1 MTTQTEQQLENTLL
15 KQLEGLGFERVS
27 IKDENDLE
35 ENLKIQLEKF
45 NKTTF
50 SEQEFERILNYLNK
64 GNSFEKAKNLRDRF
78 FLKRDEGSK
87 QEDIS
92 IQFFNMIEWCKN
104 EYQVTNQVTQIGK
117 YTNRYDVTLLINGLP
132 LVQVELK
139 RRGVEMKEAFNQIK
153 RYHKHSFAGTLFDFI
168 QIFVISNGVNTK
180 YFSNNPKQGYE
191 QTFYWTDEKNKKI
204 TKLEEFAE
212 VFLEKCA
219 VSQMIAEYIVL
230 AEALKIP
237 MILRPYQYYAV
248 RAIEK
253 RVQESNKNGYI
264 WHTTGSG
271 KTLTS
276 FKTAQVLSRKAEVKK
291 ILFVVDRKDLDIQTT
306 KEFNSFSDGSVD
318 GTNNTGNL
326 VKQLKDGNR
335 KMIVTTIQKL
345 DIAIKREQY
354 LKQFENLNE
363 EKVVIIFD
371 ECHRSQFGQTHTVI
385 KKFFRK
391 AQLFGF
397 TGTPI
402 FAENNV
408 GGVTT
413 KDVFDKCLH
422 KYIITNAISD
432 NNVLGFSVEYVG
444 RYTKKEPDVL
454 EADFEVEQEVEGINT
469 KEVLESSER
478 LGKITDYILSDW
490 KTKTK
495 SGKFNAI
502 FATASVDVLKKYYH
516 LFMEKKPDNFTIAT
530 IFTYKANEEEK
541 SDMLDEDVFAD
552 SDDAINEHSRD
563 FLEKCIERYN
573 SDFGTNYSTENFYAY
588 YKDVQERVKRKEVD
602 LVIVVNMMLTGF
614 DSKYLNTLYVDKNL
628 RYHGLI
634 QAYSRTNRLF
644 GPEKPHGNIISF
656 RNLKKN
662 TDRALL
668 LFGDENAKEIVFKQP
683 YEKQKEEFNSK
694 LEELQNI
701 VADVS
706 DVDGLE
712 SEEEKAVFIKVFR
725 DLLRIKSSLETFAEF
740 SFADLEIDE
749 QEFNDY
755 LSKYLDLYEERKNS
769 GDKDLASI
777 LDEIDFELELVGR
790 DRVNYDYI
798 IKLIIGL
805 KEVSSEKVRQ
815 KKTEDILK
823 IVDRDISLRKKKDL
837 IEKFIQE
844 NLPQIEKSEE
854 VEEEF
859 EVFWNKEKRNQMLE
873 IIEEEKIDPE
883 KFEKII
889 GEYLYTDRLPRREEI
904 LGLKDKVKLTERTT
918 VFERIKN
925 KIVDFVER
933 FEW

>member
-35 ENLKIQLEKF
+35 KNLKIQLEKF
-45 NKTTF
+45 NETTF
-50 SEQEFERILNYLNK
+50 SEREFERILNYLNK

-78 FLKRDEGSK
+78 FLKRDEDSK

-92 IQFFNMIEWCKN
+92 IQFFNMTEWCKN

-168 QIFVISNGVNTK
+168 QVFIISNGVNTK

-191 QTFYWTDEKNKKI
+191 QTFYWTDKENNKI
-204 TKLEEFAE
+204 TKLEDFTEA
-212 VFLEKCA
+212 FLEKCA
-219 VSQMIAEYIVL
+219 VSQMIAEYVVL

-253 RVQESNKNGYI
+253 RVQDSNKNGYI

-276 FKTAQVLSRKAEVKK
+276 FKAAQVLSRDADIKK

-318 GTNNTGNL
+318 GTNHTSNL
-326 VKQLKDGNR
+326 VEQLKDSNR

-354 LKQFENLNE
+354 LKQFKNLAN

-371 ECHRSQFGQTHTVI
+371 ECHRSQFGQTHTAI
-385 KKFFRK
+385 KKFFTK

-402 FAENNV
+402 FAENNI

-444 RYTKKEPDVL
+444 KYRKKEPDVL
-454 EADFEVEQEVEGINT
+454 EADLEVEQEVEGINAR
-469 KEVLESSER
+469 EVLESDER
-478 LGKITDYILSDW
+478 LKKITEYILSDW

-502 FATASVDVLKKYYH
+502 FATTSVEVLKKYYL
-516 LFMEKKPDNFTIAT
+516 LFQDMKPKKFTVAT
-530 IFTYKANEEEK
+530 IFTYKANEEEVN
-541 SDMLDEDVFAD
+541 DVLDADIFAD
-552 SDDAINEHSRD
+552 GDDVINEHSRD
-563 FLEKCIERYN
+563 FLENCIKKYN
-573 SDFGTNYSTENFYAY
+573 DDFGTNHSTEHFYAY
-588 YKDVQERVKRKEVD
+588 YKDVQEKVKTKEVD

-644 GPEKPHGNIISF
+644 GPEKPHGNIVSF
-656 RNLKKN
+656 RNLKEN
-662 TDRALL
+662 TDKALL

-683 YEKQKEEFNSK
+683 YEVQKDEFNAK
-694 LEELQNI
+694 LEKLKNIAPKISSVDEL
-701 VADVS
+701 
-706 DVDGLE
+706 DG
-712 SEEEKAVFIKVFR
+712 EEDKAVFIKSFR
-725 DLLRIKSSLETFAEF
+725 DLLRVKSSLQTFAEF
-740 SFADLEIDE
+740 TFDDLEIDK
-749 QEFNDY
+749 QEFSDY

-777 LDEIDFELELVGR
+777 LDEIDFELELIGR
-790 DRVNYDYI
+790 DKVNYDYI

-805 KEVSSEKVRQ
+805 KDISSDKLREEKTNDV
-815 KKTEDILK
+815 LK
-823 IVDRDISLRKKKDL
+823 VMDRDISLRKKKDL
-837 IEKFIQE
+837 IEKFINE
-844 NLPQIEKSEE
+844 NLPQIDKKDD
-854 VEEEF
+854 VENEF
-859 EVFWNKEKRNQMLE
+859 EVFWDKEKRNRMTE
-873 IIEEEKIDPE
+873 IIIEEGIDAD

-889 GEYLYTDRLPRREEI
+889 GEYLYTDRLPRRDEI
-904 LGLKDKVKLTERTT
+904 LGLKKKVKLTERTT
-918 VFERIKN
+918 VFESIKN
-925 KIVDFVER
+925 KIVDFIEK